1 LSKIDTV
8 RYTSTDHIKKPK
20 CVQDPSEITLVT
32 TKIKTATVSETYQV
46 LQANKHAIMID
57 VREQSEID
65 EAAPAVGVFFP
76 MSKINP
82 ETFAS
87 ECNVKKDQPIF
98 LFCRSG
104 GRSMR
109 VAEAL
114 ATQGYTD
121 LTNVTGGILAWQAEG
136 LPLKHR

>member
-1 LSKIDTV
+1 M
-8 RYTSTDHIKKPK
+8 
-20 CVQDPSEITLVT
+20 T
-32 TKIKTATVSETYQV
+32 TKIKISTVSETYQV

-87 ECNVKKDQPIF
+87 ECKVRKDQPIF

-114 ATQGYTD
+114 ATQGFTD

-136 LPLKHR
+136 LPLKNR